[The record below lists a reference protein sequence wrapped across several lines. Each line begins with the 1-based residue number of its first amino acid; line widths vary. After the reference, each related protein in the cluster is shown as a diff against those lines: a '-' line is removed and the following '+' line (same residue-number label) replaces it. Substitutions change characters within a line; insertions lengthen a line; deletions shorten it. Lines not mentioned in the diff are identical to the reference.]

1 MVFWAPNFDPDLFFP
16 SNETCSQAE
25 VGMAVQKGTV
35 QRAKASGIG
44 SLSNSQG
51 PTADGFGKSCG

>member
-1 MVFWAPNFDPDLFFP
+1 M
-16 SNETCSQAE
+16 SQAE

-51 PTADGFGKSCG
+51 QIQLMDFIGK

>member
-1 MVFWAPNFDPDLFFP
+1 
-16 SNETCSQAE
+16 
-25 VGMAVQKGTV
+25 MAAQKGTV

-51 PTADGFGKSCG
+51 MTILGSVLYQTVRTSRLSLINIERSVDMSL

>member
-1 MVFWAPNFDPDLFFP
+1 MFFWATNFDPDLFFP
-16 SNETCSQAE
+16 NETCQAE
-25 VGMAVQKGTV
+25 VGKAVQKGTV

>member
-16 SNETCSQAE
+16 NNETCSQAE

-51 PTADGFGKSCG
+51 PTADGF